1 MAVLPTGA
9 DTLVSGVT
17 FEREPSLTWCI
28 DQTAGRIKG
37 TVDGLE
43 AVRQAAEIILNTE
56 RFRWQIYQ
64 PYSGV
69 ELTALIG
76 QDPGYVAAELQR
88 RVREA
93 LAMDDRITGVSGFSY
108 TINGDALRASM
119 TVNSVYGD
127 TELTVEVNVA

>member
-1 MAVLPTGA
+1 MAVLPEGA
-9 DTLVSGVT
+9 DELIAGVT
-17 FEREPSLTWCI
+17 FEREPSLTWRI
-28 DQTAGRIKG
+28 DQAAGRIKG
-37 TVDGLE
+37 TADGLE

-76 QDPGYVAAELQR
+76 QDPGYAAAELQR

-93 LAMDDRITGVSGFSY
+93 LMMDDRITGVSNFTY
-108 TINGDALRASM
+108 AIDGDALSAAM
-119 TVNSVYGD
+119 MVNSVYGD
-127 TELTVEVNVA
+127 TNLTVEVSIA

>member
-1 MAVLPTGA
+1 MAVLPEGA
-9 DTLVSGVT
+9 DELIAGVT
-17 FEREPSLTWCI
+17 FEREPSLTWRI
-28 DQTAGRIKG
+28 DQAAGRIKG
-37 TVDGLE
+37 TADGLE

-76 QDPGYVAAELQR
+76 QDPGYAVAELQR

-93 LAMDDRITGVSGFSY
+93 LMMDDRITGVSNFTY
-108 TINGDALRASM
+108 AIDGDALSAAM
-119 TVNSVYGD
+119 MVNSVYGD
-127 TELTVEVNVA
+127 TNLTVEVSIA

>member
-1 MAVLPTGA
+1 MAVLPEGA
-9 DTLVSGVT
+9 NGLLSGVA

-28 DQTAGRIKG
+28 DRTSGRIRG
-37 TVDGLE
+37 TADGLE

-93 LAMDDRITGVSGFSY
+93 LMMDDRITGVSNFTY
-108 TINGDALRASM
+108 TIDGDALCAAM
-119 TVNSVYGD
+119 MVNSVYGD
-127 TELTVEVNVA
+127 TNLTVEVSIA

>member
-1 MAVLPTGA
+1 MAVLPEGA
-9 DTLVSGVT
+9 DELIAGVT
-17 FEREPSLTWCI
+17 FEREPSLTWRI
-28 DQTAGRIKG
+28 DQAAGRIKG
-37 TVDGLE
+37 TADGLE

-76 QDPGYVAAELQR
+76 QDPGYAVAELQR

-93 LAMDDRITGVSGFSY
+93 LMMDDRITGVSNFTY
-108 TINGDALRASM
+108 AIDGDALSAAM
-119 TVNSVYGD
+119 MVNSVYGD
-127 TELTVEVNVA
+127 TNLTVEVSIT